1 VINFPNSTKCRLR
14 GELLRQARPTTRR
27 GSGSAKRISL
37 MQLLDQMLGLS
48 FTQGTGRDQNVRRE
62 SVGNADST

>member
-1 VINFPNSTKCRLR
+1 
-14 GELLRQARPTTRR
+14 LRQARPTTRR

-48 FTQGTGRDQNVRRE
+48 FTQGQVEIGMFVANQWATPTARKARPTG
-62 SVGNADST
+62 